1 MHFLQAERIEEGVI
15 VPKPGT
21 HLAFSGFRAYVWIMR
36 YRKNLCLTVNP
47 LTLAA
52 FDEMILDEA
61 HSKRLR
67 SRVIEDMMRS
77 LIAAWNKEKQSRA
90 NLREAMNQVFS
101 YDPAGDLI
109 APPENRDAPDNQAS
123 GILDGTNPP
132 RES

>member
-1 MHFLQAERIEEGVI
+1 
-15 VPKPGT
+15 
-21 HLAFSGFRAYVWIMR
+21 MR
-36 YRKNLCLTVNP
+36 YRKNLHITIDP

-90 NLREAMNQVFS
+90 NFREAMNQAFS
-101 YDPAGDLI
+101 CNCAGDLI
-109 APPENRDAPDNQAS
+109 TSLGNRDAPDNQAS
-123 GILDGTNPP
+123 GILDGT
-132 RES
+132 RSG